1 MAIKLKLSSNFSFTK
16 LADSLDSI
24 IKKQSAKSSEGFAK
38 SAKKKITDGL
48 RPALKKSTREIRRKR
63 GTGGSKPLYET
74 GSLFR
79 SIKATD
85 KGIEMNK
92 YGIYFLRYSVGIIFV
107 WFGILKTIGIS
118 PAQDLVANTV
128 YWFDNKIDFVK
139 FLGCWELIIGI
150 TMCCKPLIRVSIFSC
165 FPSFQ

>member
-1 MAIKLKLSSNFSFTK
+1 LAIKLKLSSNFSFTK

-92 YGIYFLRYSVGIIFV
+92 YGIYHNEGYETSPKSMIPNKLVPARPFIFPSD
-107 WFGILKTIGIS
+107 KET
-118 PAQDLVANTV
+118 Q
-128 YWFDNKIDFVK
+128 KI
-139 FLGCWELIIGI
+139 ERNLIIEFYRAMRRNTI
-150 TMCCKPLIRVSIFSC
+150 IK
-165 FPSFQ
+165 